1 MFRDVPSELEWF
13 ANIRNP
19 NTRRAYRRDV
29 QQFVR
34 FTGIEEPGE
43 FRHVTRAQVIAWRDE
58 LESQG
63 LAAATVRRK
72 MSAIA
77 SLFDFLCERHS
88 VETNPVH
95 GAARPNEGANEGKT
109 SAISDDQALRLLEA
123 PDEHTLKG
131 RRQELCDLRV
141 RDVQE
146 RRGMPHLHVRGKGG
160 KIRLLPIEPEAL
172 RRIREYLEVAG
183 HGEQRDAPLFQRVK
197 GNDGRSLHP
206 GSVYDQVVKRY
217 AERAGIDPAV
227 FSPHSL
233 RATAATSATSA
244 IEGGADLETVRDWLG
259 RASIAATTIYD
270 KRRHRPEDSPTFA
283 VSYRRRSRRHAER

>member
-1 MFRDVPSELEWF
+1 MNELTEKGSDGLEQTGERRLTAAEFHRLRDVPPELEWF

-43 FRHVTRAQVIAWRDE
+43 FRHVTRAHVIAWRDE
-58 LESQG
+58 LESRG

-131 RRQELCDLRV
+131 RRDRAILRVLLFHGLRRQELCDLRV
-141 RDVQE
+141 GDVQE
-146 RRGMPHLHVRGKGG
+146 RRGMPHLQVRGKGD
-160 KIRLLPIEPEAL
+160 KIRYLPIEPGAL
-172 RRIREYLEVAG
+172 RMIREYLEVAG
-183 HGEQRDAPLFQRVK
+183 HGEQRDA
-197 GNDGRSLHP
+197 RSFN
-206 GSVYDQVVKRY
+206 G
-217 AERAGIDPAV
+217 
-227 FSPHSL
+227 
-233 RATAATSATSA
+233 
-244 IEGGADLETVRDWLG
+244 
-259 RASIAATTIYD
+259 
-270 KRRHRPEDSPTFA
+270 
-283 VSYRRRSRRHAER
+283 